1 MGNLNCSTNAC
12 CAKEDAT
19 NTLIDD
25 LKESG
30 DKDSDDCIEIKREI
44 NKLKNDLISVRSH
57 NVDMS
62 MDSTFECANDLLQYK
77 KNESKKY
84 LFIINIYGFIF

>member
-1 MGNLNCSTNAC
+1 MGNLNYCKTC
-12 CAKEDAT
+12 CTKEDKN

-25 LKESG
+25 LKESV

-44 NKLKNDLISVRSH
+44 NKLKHDLISIRS
-57 NVDMS
+57 NSCDMS

-77 KNESKKY
+77 KNESKK
-84 LFIINIYGFIF
+84 